1 MNQLHVVP
9 KSVPMPSG
17 HVMFY
22 NDELAARRETAK
34 GGSTPTCTV
43 NISP

>member
-1 MNQLHVVP
+1 MNKLHVVTNY
-9 KSVPMPSG
+9 VHMPSG
-17 HVMFY
+17 QVMFY